1 MISKAF
7 KNFMSRRTIFAK
19 VRNKIMNTYASYD
32 LVEKTR
38 AAFEAERKDSQE
50 PHTVIYFHKVDDP
63 YSALT
68 IEFVEKIATS
78 FDVLLQPV
86 LVGEENPETIHEPNI
101 YGDYCLRDVNIISD
115 YYGVTFS
122 SKSYPEKDLV
132 NLANSILTAVD
143 ESDFISLAKK
153 VSKALWAH
161 DQKTLEEL
169 SIKHVASPDEVLKK
183 LQLGNAIRDDK
194 DYYFGSAFYYGK
206 ELYWGLDRINYLE
219 ERLDELGLRKYSMH
233 ESICVPNLK
242 APDTLKSE
250 HKFNLYY
257 YPSLNSPYTFVSV
270 KGVQEIKD
278 RYPINLIT
286 KPVLPMLMRKMTIPN
301 SKVKYI
307 ISDAAREGLKK
318 NNPIGKIYS
327 PIGKPARKAYSIF
340 PIINEA
346 GKGFEYINELL
357 QASFYDGI
365 NIGEDDYLKSTVEKL
380 GLDWNIISKKLG
392 NNDWKKVL
400 DNNLKDMYSGK
411 CWGVPSF
418 KITDANDDN
427 PFYVWGQDRMWL
439 LKEEIYKRLNF

>member
-38 AAFEAERKDSQE
+38 AAFEAKRKDSQE

-86 LVGEENPETIHEPNI
+86 LVGEENPETIHEPNM

-143 ESDFISLAKK
+143 ESGFISLAKK

-242 APDTLKSE
+242 APDILKSE

>member
-242 APDTLKSE
+242 APDTLISE

-301 SKVKYI
+301 FKAKYI
-307 ISDAAREGLKK
+307 ISDAAREGFKK

-327 PIGKPARKAYSIF
+327 PIGKPARKAYSLF
-340 PIINEA
+340 PIIDEA

-365 NIGEDDYLKSTVEKL
+365 NIGEDEYLKSTVEKL
-380 GLDWNIISKKLG
+380 GLNWNVISKKLG
-392 NNDWKKVL
+392 SNDWKKVL
-400 DNNLKDMYSGK
+400 NNNLKDMYSGN

-418 KITDANDDN
+418 KITDVNDEN

-439 LKEEIYKRLNF
+439 LKEEIYKRLNQ

>member
-50 PHTVIYFHKVDDP
+50 PHTVIYFHKVDEP

-86 LVGEENPETIHEPNI
+86 LVGEENPETIHEPNM

-365 NIGEDDYLKSTVEKL
+365 NIGEDDYLKYTVEKL
-380 GLDWNIISKKLG
+380 GLYWDIISKKLG

>member
-242 APDTLKSE
+242 APDILKSE

>member
-7 KNFMSRRTIFAK
+7 KNFMSRRTVFAK

-32 LVEKTR
+32 LIEKARVT
-38 AAFEAERKDSQE
+38 FEAERKETQE

-68 IEFVEKIATS
+68 VEYVEKISST
-78 FDVLLQPV
+78 FDVLLKPV
-86 LVGEENPETIHEPNI
+86 LVGEENPETVHEPTL
-101 YGDYCLRDVNIISD
+101 YSDYCLRDVNRIAD

-122 SKSYPEKDLV
+122 SQAYPEKDLV
-132 NLANSILTAVD
+132 NIANSILTAVD
-143 ESDFISLAKK
+143 ESDFIPLAKR

-183 LQLGNAIRDDK
+183 LGQGNVIRDNK

-219 ERLDELGLRKYSMH
+219 ERLDELGLRKHSMH

-270 KGVQEIKD
+270 TGVQEIKD

-301 SKVKYI
+301 FKAKYI

-327 PIGKPARKAYSIF
+327 PIGKPARKAYSLF
-340 PIINEA
+340 PIIDEA

-357 QASFYDGI
+357 QASFYNGI
-365 NIGEDDYLKSTVEKL
+365 NIGEDDYLKCTVEKL

-392 NNDWKKVL
+392 SNDWKKVL
-400 DNNLKDMYSGK
+400 DNNLKDMYSGN

-418 KITDANDDN
+418 KITDANDEN

-439 LKEEIYKRLNF
+439 LKEEIYKRLNA

>member
-7 KNFMSRRTIFAK
+7 KNFMSRRTVFAK

-32 LVEKTR
+32 LIEKARVT
-38 AAFEAERKDSQE
+38 FEAERKESQE

-68 IEFVEKIATS
+68 VEYVEKISST
-78 FDVLLQPV
+78 FDVLLKPV
-86 LVGEENPETIHEPNI
+86 LVGEENPETVHEPTL
-101 YGDYCLRDVNIISD
+101 YGDYCLRDVNRIAD

-122 SKSYPEKDLV
+122 SQAYPEKALV
-132 NLANSILTAVD
+132 NIANSILTAVD
-143 ESDFISLAKK
+143 ESDFISLAKR
-153 VSKALWAH
+153 VSKALWAN

-169 SIKHVASPDEVLKK
+169 SIKHAASPEEVLKK
-183 LQLGNAIRDDK
+183 LGQGNVIRDNK

-219 ERLDELGLRKYSMH
+219 ERLDELKLRKDSMH

-270 KGVQEIKD
+270 TGVQEIKD

-301 SKVKYI
+301 FKAKYI
-307 ISDAAREGLKK
+307 IFDAAREGLKK

-327 PIGKPARKAYSIF
+327 PIGKPARKAYSLF
-340 PIINEA
+340 PIIDEA

-357 QASFYDGI
+357 QASFYNGI
-365 NIGEDDYLKSTVEKL
+365 NIGEDDYLKCTVEKL

-392 NNDWKKVL
+392 SNDWKKIL
-400 DNNLKDMYSGK
+400 DNNLKDMYSGN

-418 KITDANDDN
+418 KITDANDEN

-439 LKEEIYKRLNF
+439 LKEEIYKRLNA